1 MAPWGRTRPG
11 SKSRKHSIYLRLEPE
26 QPAQAGGLVIHFW
39 VGIKNVS
46 IKEYAKPEEERRYC
60 YNQTLLP
67 FCDWEAVVCI
77 VKTRRWGVVD
87 ISGFW
92 PGRALQKRDST
103 INTTVKRCYLKDQ
116 LFTGILFWT
125 SVKKTITHKLKMFK
139 CYCLWDVFTCMQI
152 LTFELSDELTSVRIV
167 VSYEG
172 WYFSFSCG
180 ALFSIFSRS
189 VFCFLSAP
197 LGWITALARYL
208 KRGL

>member
-1 MAPWGRTRPG
+1 MCQ
-11 SKSRKHSIYLRLEPE
+11 SKNTPKQRRKGGIVPIKHS
-26 QPAQAGGLVIHFW
+26 
-39 VGIKNVS
+39 
-46 IKEYAKPEEERRYC
+46 
-60 YNQTLLP
+60 P

-92 PGRALQKRDST
+92 PGRALQRSNST
-103 INTTVKRCYLKDQ
+103 INTTVQRCCLKDQ
-116 LFTGILFWT
+116 LFTGILFQT
-125 SVKKTITHKLKMFK
+125 SVKKTITHKFKMFK
-139 CYCLWDVFTCMQI
+139 CYCLWDVFTCIQI